1 MPQKCEETT
10 EAMST
15 VCFSKRSEKLRILI
29 LRNQW
34 HLRLGNSIF
43 YNIKKIPAKIPC
55 F

>member
-29 LRNQW
+29 ILRNQW
-34 HLRLGNSIF
+34 HL
-43 YNIKKIPAKIPC
+43 IKIR
-55 F
+55 